1 MELKAGTFVKIK
13 VENVMWPYRD
23 RYAFSQPEFK
33 YFEGNILYEKWFKPN
48 EVGLTTGDPRFPFRR
63 IQKEGLWRLMV
74 KNPNSPNNRFRHQK
88 IVNNEQSLLRV
99 RQEAYTRF
107 KSEGAGDHLALV
119 KAINFVGIADT
130 SPKRNNRSR
139 RRKNRN

>member
-1 MELKAGTFVKIK
+1 MKNGSNL
-13 VENVMWPYRD
+13 MRLD
-23 RYAFSQPEFK
+23 LQPETLDFHLGVSK
-33 YFEGNILYEKWFKPN
+33 RK
-48 EVGLTTGDPRFPFRR
+48 
-63 IQKEGLWRLMV
+63 GLWRLMV

-88 IVNNEQSLLRV
+88 IVNNEESLLRV

-130 SPKRNNRSR
+130 SPKRKNRSR